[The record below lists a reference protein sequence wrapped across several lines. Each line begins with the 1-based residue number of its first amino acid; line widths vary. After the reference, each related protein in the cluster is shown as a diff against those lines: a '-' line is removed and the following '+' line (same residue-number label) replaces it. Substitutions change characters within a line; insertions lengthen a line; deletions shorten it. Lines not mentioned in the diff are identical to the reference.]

1 MRKKTMRTRLTFLLL
16 AVCILPVLVTVVVN
30 YFATTSSFESI
41 QNEDQKQ
48 MEHIVNTQVETEKA
62 QLQAIATSLAKNPEV
77 AAILQSTNRTSIN
90 ESMKALFTKLQH
102 EQQLAVLEIGDAQGM
117 VHVRGHNL
125 EQFGDDKSK
134 TSAIQETL
142 NGNVISGLEYGKSGL
157 AIRAFAPIEVNG
169 TIIGTVQVG
178 VNDQFIQLIQELLP
192 LVQLQFLNPEELET
206 FLAKSEDVSLKELL
220 NGDATRVFKEDAQV
234 IESYLPFLDPTGKE
248 VIGVMLLKQ
257 DVSAMQSIQSGM
269 FTTGIIVLVL
279 AFFVAIVIATVYSK
293 SLTAP
298 VAKTASALQRLRD
311 GDLTQTI
318 ELTNRQDE
326 MGMMMQDMKDMQQQ
340 LHSTIKEVAL
350 ASETVSA
357 QSILLKEDVSIASS
371 SSQAI
376 TQVMEDIS
384 SGAERQTF
392 AITEVSETVNDFS
405 NRLQETVQQST
416 ILQNSSQSVR
426 VLSVKG
432 AQLMHASSA
441 QMNELQMVMN
451 DAVTKMAALDIQ
463 ASKITTFVS
472 IIEEVAN
479 QTNLLALNA
488 SIEAARAGEH
498 GKGFAVVAEEV
509 RKLAVQ
515 VEQSVSEIT
524 SIVSTIQRD
533 STNVSGSL
541 QNGYTQVELGVSQLA
556 TTSQTFNEI
565 EQAVATITE
574 AIAEMM
580 QGLAQMNG
588 ESQEI
593 NATVQEIAAISEE
606 TTAAVEETT
615 STLTES
621 SASMQNIAVS
631 TEQLTQLA
639 EQLNRIVKQYK
650 VHRS

>member
-1 MRKKTMRTRLTFLLL
+1 MRARLIFLLL
-16 AVCILPVLVTVVVN
+16 AVCILPVLVTVTVN
-30 YFATTSSFESI
+30 YFATTSSFNSI
-41 QNEDQKQ
+41 QNDDQKQ

-77 AAILQSTNRTSIN
+77 VAILQSTNRATIN
-90 ESMKALFTKLQH
+90 ESIQALFAKLQH
-102 EQQLAVLEIGDAQGM
+102 EQQLAVLEIGDAQGI
-117 VHVRGHNL
+117 VHVRGHNI
-125 EQFGDDKSK
+125 EQFGDDKSE
-134 TSAIQETL
+134 TSAIQEAL
-142 NGNVISGLEYGKSGL
+142 NGKVMSGLEYGKSGL

-169 TIIGTVQVG
+169 IIIGTVQVG
-178 VNDQFIQLIQELLP
+178 INDQFIQLIQELLP
-192 LVQLQFLNPEELET
+192 LVQLQFLNPQELET
-206 FLAKSEDVSLKELL
+206 LLAKSTDISLKELL
-220 NGDATRVFKEDAQV
+220 NGDAARVFDEKVQV
-234 IESYLPFLDPTGKE
+234 IESYLPFLDPTGKK

-257 DVSAMQSIQSGM
+257 DVSAIQAIQSDM
-269 FTTGIIVLVL
+269 FITGIIVLVL
-279 AFFVAIVIATVYSK
+279 ACIIAVVIAMIYSK

-298 VAKTASALQRLRD
+298 IAKTAHALQCLRD

-318 ELTNRQDE
+318 EKIKRQDE

-340 LHSTIKEVAL
+340 LHSTIQEVSL

-357 QSILLKEDVSIASS
+357 QSMELKEDVSITSS

-376 TQVMEDIS
+376 AQVMEDIS
-384 SGAERQTF
+384 SGTERQTF

-405 NRLQETVQQST
+405 NRLQETAQQST
-416 ILQNSSQSVR
+416 ILQASSQSVR
-426 VLSVKG
+426 ALSEKG

-441 QMNELQMVMN
+441 QMNELQTVMN
-451 DAVTKMAALDIQ
+451 DAVTKMAALDAQ

-472 IIEEVAN
+472 IIEDVAN

-509 RKLAVQ
+509 RKLALQ

-524 SIVSTIQRD
+524 TLVSTIQRD

-541 QNGYTQVELGVSQLA
+541 QNSYSQVEFGVSQLA
-556 TTSQTFNEI
+556 TTSHTFNEI
-565 EQAVATITE
+565 ERAVVTISE
-574 AIAEMM
+574 GIADMRN
-580 QGLAQMNG
+580 GLDAMNS

-615 STLTES
+615 STLAES
-621 SASMQNIAVS
+621 SASMQNIAIS

>member
-1 MRKKTMRTRLTFLLL
+1 MRARLIFLLL
-16 AVCILPVLVTVVVN
+16 AVCILPVLVTVTVN
-30 YFATTSSFESI
+30 YFATTSSFNSI
-41 QNEDQKQ
+41 QNDDQKQ

-77 AAILQSTNRTSIN
+77 VAILQSTNRATIN
-90 ESMKALFTKLQH
+90 ESIQALFAKLQH
-102 EQQLAVLEIGDAQGM
+102 EQQLAVLEIGDAQGI

-125 EQFGDDKSK
+125 EQFGDDKSA
-134 TSAIQETL
+134 TSAIQEAL
-142 NGNVISGLEYGKSGL
+142 NGKVMSGLEYGKSGL

-169 TIIGTVQVG
+169 IIIGTVQVG

-192 LVQLQFLNPEELET
+192 LVQLQFLNPQELET
-206 FLAKSEDVSLKELL
+206 LLVKSTDISIKALL
-220 NGDATRVFKEDAQV
+220 NGDAARVFDEKKQV
-234 IESYLPFLDPTGKE
+234 VESYLPFLDPTGKE

-257 DVSAMQSIQSGM
+257 DVSAMQTIQSDM
-269 FTTGIIVLVL
+269 FMTGIIVLIL
-279 AFFVAIVIATVYSK
+279 ACMIAIVIAIIYSK

-298 VAKTASALQRLRD
+298 IAKTANALQRLRD

-318 ELTNRQDE
+318 ELTKRQDE
-326 MGMMMQDMKDMQQQ
+326 MGMMMQDMKEMQQQ
-340 LHSTIKEVAL
+340 LHSTIQEVSL

-357 QSILLKEDVSIASS
+357 QSMELKEDVSIASS

-376 TQVMEDIS
+376 SQVMEDIS
-384 SGAERQTF
+384 SGTERQTF

-405 NRLQETVQQST
+405 NRLQETTQQST
-416 ILQNSSQSVR
+416 ILQNSSQSVHA
-426 VLSVKG
+426 LSEKG
-432 AQLMHASSA
+432 AQLMHASA
-441 QMNELQMVMN
+441 VQMNELQLVMN
-451 DAVTKMAALDIQ
+451 DAVSKMAALDIQ

-472 IIEEVAN
+472 IIEDVAN

-524 SIVSTIQRD
+524 SIVSTIQHD
-533 STNVSGSL
+533 STNVSDSL
-541 QNGYTQVELGVSQLA
+541 QNGYTQVEIGVSQLA

-565 EQAVATITE
+565 EQAVATISE
-574 AIAEMM
+574 AIADMM
-580 QGLAQMNG
+580 DGLAVMNS

-593 NATVQEIAAISEE
+593 NATVQEIASISEE

-615 STLTES
+615 GTLIES

-639 EQLNRIVKQYK
+639 LQLNRIVKQYK

>member
-1 MRKKTMRTRLTFLLL
+1 
-16 AVCILPVLVTVVVN
+16 
-30 YFATTSSFESI
+30 
-41 QNEDQKQ
+41 
-48 MEHIVNTQVETEKA
+48 
-62 QLQAIATSLAKNPEV
+62 
-77 AAILQSTNRTSIN
+77 
-90 ESMKALFTKLQH
+90 
-102 EQQLAVLEIGDAQGM
+102 
-117 VHVRGHNL
+117 
-125 EQFGDDKSK
+125 
-134 TSAIQETL
+134 
-142 NGNVISGLEYGKSGL
+142 
-157 AIRAFAPIEVNG
+157 
-169 TIIGTVQVG
+169 
-178 VNDQFIQLIQELLP
+178 
-192 LVQLQFLNPEELET
+192 
-206 FLAKSEDVSLKELL
+206 
-220 NGDATRVFKEDAQV
+220 
-234 IESYLPFLDPTGKE
+234 
-248 VIGVMLLKQ
+248 
-257 DVSAMQSIQSGM
+257 M